1 MCYRACYNMEDS
13 LLNKYC
19 YICVVM
25 ISSIKNIIL
34 QGMWEAEQVICCY
47 TGQWARQAQGAT
59 RGLLCKDIKFLY
71 LGCQKNLFGT
81 SVEST
86 QQILNP
92 TSVRSPITPLHF
104 SKDAGKNFKKYMFQ
118 DLTWLHYKHNFKLC
132 FRVWL
137 HNVRETSFKVNC
149 YF

>member
-1 MCYRACYNMEDS
+1 
-13 LLNKYC
+13 
-19 YICVVM
+19 
-25 ISSIKNIIL
+25 
-34 QGMWEAEQVICCY
+34 MWEAEQVICCY

-71 LGCQKNLFGT
+71 LGCQKNFFGT

-104 SKDAGKNFKKYMFQ
+104 SKDAGKNIKKYVSGF
-118 DLTWLHYKHNFKLC
+118 DLTSLQA
-132 FRVWL
+132 
-137 HNVRETSFKVNC
+137 
-149 YF
+149 